1 MKFSFALLVLLFG
14 VSVIVNAQNIEGPS
28 LGNGIFNSVAKDST
42 WAMKMGLQLQFQG
55 YAEWE
60 ERNSSFSDVE
70 TQFLIRRARLKFD
83 GFIYSPKLTYKIAL
97 GLSNRDMSGAS
108 KFTNNA
114 PRYIIDAVVKWNFYE
129 NFELWFGQAKLP
141 GDFETLM
148 SSANL
153 QFVDRSMLNKSFGID
168 RDLGVQLRHQLQ
180 LSENLLLKE
189 AFAISQGEGRNV
201 TSKNLG
207 GFQFTSRLEVYP
219 LGDFTK
225 DGAFLGGDLNREPTP
240 KLALGI
246 AYDFNDNAVKTGGNQ
261 GVYML
266 TDSGFHET
274 DISTVFV
281 DAVFKY
287 RGFSVLAQYTDRTA
301 DVPVAIN
308 SDGLATGDVVNV
320 GSGFNI
326 QSGYL
331 FESNWE
337 VSGRYTNLNPE
348 TPLTAKNI
356 ENQYT
361 LGVSKYII
369 GHKLKVQTDLSYLEI
384 ENSGDQL
391 MYRLQFAVQF

>member
-55 YAEWE
+55 SAEWE
-60 ERNSSFSDVE
+60 EHNSSFSDVE

>member
-1 MKFSFALLVLLFG
+1 MKFSLALLVLLFG
-14 VSVIVNAQNIEGPS
+14 VSVVMNAQNIEGPS

-55 YAEWE
+55 SAEWE

-207 GFQFTSRLEVYP
+207 GFQFTSRLEIYP

-281 DAVFKY
+281 DAIFKY

-348 TPLTAKNI
+348 TPLTVKNS

-361 LGVSKYII
+361 LGVSKYIL
-369 GHKLKVQTDLSYLEI
+369 GHKLKIQTDMSYLEL
-384 ENSGDQL
+384 ENSRNQL
-391 MYRLQFAVQF
+391 MYRLQFAVHF